1 MTSSPTRA
9 RGRPSDPAKR
19 DAILDA
25 ARALFFSGGPDAVS
39 MEAVAREAGVSKVT
53 LYAHFAHR
61 NALIR
66 AVIMAQHERLV
77 AALHEPVDDA
87 AGLRRSLSRLGLELM
102 HFLCSDDFLLLERLL
117 AAHLHAHP
125 GLGRL
130 IYEHGPL
137 ATVHQLARLL
147 DRLNARGLVRVDDSR
162 VAAEQLIG
170 MWLGILGKG
179 LMMKGRKKPN
189 PAELWQRVEDGIDT
203 FIRAFGVVD
212 GPRNTTRG

>member
-1 MTSSPTRA
+1 MTSNPTRA

-25 ARALFFSGGPDAVS
+25 ARVLFFRGGPDAVS
-39 MEAVAREAGVSKVT
+39 MEAVAREARVSKGTV
-53 LYAHFAHR
+53 YAHFAHR
-61 NALIR
+61 DELIR

-87 AGLRRSLSRLGLELM
+87 AGLRRSLSRFGLGLL
-102 HFLCSDDFLLLERLL
+102 HFLCSDDFLLLERML
-117 AAHLHAHP
+117 AAHLHAHS

-179 LMMKGRKKPN
+179 LMMEGRERPST
-189 PAELWQRVEDGIDT
+189 AELQRRVEDGIDT
-203 FIRAFGVVD
+203 FIRAFGVIDSRGNV
-212 GPRNTTRG
+212 TRS